1 MYPPFLFFLVHFS
14 PGPGERSYHIFYFLL
29 RGATPAQKAA
39 MHLKG
44 IDDYNYLSASGCDTV
59 PNMDDV
65 EEFHDVVDALR
76 TVGVSDSE
84 MVREVRT
91 LNFVCRRHVGCT
103 CNFQHQKIGLD
114 LSVDL
119 IQACLL
125 FMFILFL
132 NAMTTTINTIHVLF

>member
-1 MYPPFLFFLVHFS
+1 
-14 PGPGERSYHIFYFLL
+14 
-29 RGATPAQKAA
+29 

-91 LNFVCRRHVGCT
+91 LNFVCRRPVGCT

-125 FMFILFL
+125 FMFILLL
-132 NAMTTTINTIHVLF
+132 NAMTTTINTIHILF